1 MSTLVVDASVTLAW
15 LFDDETDARADRVF
29 ERLIESGALVPQLW
43 HLETR
48 NALLTAER
56 RGRLSVAEIGE
67 RLDALK
73 ELPIRTDNRPDL
85 QVAFEMAGLHDLSY
99 YDAMYLEL
107 AKRREGELATLDGA
121 LSLAA
126 VAEGIILSV

>member
-56 RGRLSVAEIGE
+56 RGRLSVAEISE

-73 ELPIRTDNRPDL
+73 SLPIRTDDRPDL

-99 YDAMYLEL
+99 YDAIYLEL
-107 AKRREGELATLDGA
+107 ARRREGELATLDGA